1 MSREEGKTEETHSVI
16 DEEELVDDLASKY
29 GFKQSVILDMTLPSL
44 EREVINEYNMLFS
57 DRNPQKYIH
66 DDELTD
72 EDLKKLIPQKLT
84 DATTEYEVSLSDVI
98 IFLKKCGY
106 PIENCF
112 VSFFSP
118 IFSAYINCGLDPL
131 PTSIKLS
138 KDDLVPLKSLHEGE

>member
-1 MSREEGKTEETHSVI
+1 
-16 DEEELVDDLASKY
+16 
-29 GFKQSVILDMTLPSL
+29 
-44 EREVINEYNMLFS
+44 MLFS

-72 EDLKKLIPQKLT
+72 EDLKKLIPQRLI
-84 DATTEYEVSLSDVI
+84 DATPEYEASLSDVI
-98 IFLKKCGY
+98 IHLKKCGY

-131 PTSIKLS
+131 PNSIKLS
-138 KDDLVPLKSLHEGE
+138 KDDLILLKGYHDGDQ